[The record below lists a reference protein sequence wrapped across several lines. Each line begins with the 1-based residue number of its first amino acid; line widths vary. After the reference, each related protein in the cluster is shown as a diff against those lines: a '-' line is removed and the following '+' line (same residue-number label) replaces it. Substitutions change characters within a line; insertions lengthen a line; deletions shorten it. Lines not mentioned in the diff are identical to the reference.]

1 MKNLRNIFLAL
12 TASIIASYSFA
23 SAPFT
28 GTFSEN
34 AINFETPPGRPDFKD
49 VSICR
54 LQIQVKTNSFDGAQT
69 DDPVS
74 VRLNTRDNPFYLN
87 LSHNDRERNRTDTYD
102 VLTPYVNKIKDIQ
115 FIQMKIHGSD
125 GWNVREI
132 KLIVNNVTIY
142 TRKFSNGYWLDTD
155 NSKRQDVLYIPV
167 REMKK
172 SPNYRYNNVTGN
184 IWRGPTMVPKSFID
198 DLVESS
204 VGNALR
210 DVKKVSWGKKQGKY
224 YISSKRIND
233 NTLRF
238 DLDLSYDVTGAPN
251 VEIDVDFDLVFT
263 CENGVV
269 RTTVKNYKTSKHGL
283 TQYLIKNVLP
293 KLKKAL
299 YAKCA
304 GIPEP
309 VTKVACFGGVWA
321 VGYLLD
327 FSFDYDNPISGE
339 DIGLNKDCTTAL
351 TLNANGDLVLGK
363 KTTYLRTR
371 AQLSKRPKIANGK

>member
-1 MKNLRNIFLAL
+1 MKNLSNFFLTL
-12 TASIIASYSFA
+12 TLSLISSYSFA
-23 SAPFT
+23 SAPFVNS
-28 GTFSEN
+28 FPED
-34 AINFETPPGRPDFKD
+34 ALNFELPPNRPAFKD

-74 VRLNTRDNPFYLN
+74 VRLNARDNPFYLN
-87 LSHNDRERNRTDTYD
+87 LSHNDRERNRRDTYD
-102 VLTPYVNKIKDIQ
+102 VMTPNINKIKDIQ
-115 FIQMKIHGSD
+115 FIQMKIHGTD

-132 KLIVNNVTIY
+132 NLIVNNVTIY

-167 REMKK
+167 REMSKG
-172 SPNYRYNNVTGN
+172 PNYRYNNVTGN

-198 DLVESS
+198 ELVESA
-204 VGNALR
+204 VGNALN

-263 CENGVV
+263 CDNGVV
-269 RTTVKNYKTSKHGL
+269 KTTVKNYKTSKYGL
-283 TQYLIKNVLP
+283 TQYLVKNVLP

-309 VTKVACFGGVWA
+309 TTKIACLGGVWA

-327 FSFDYDNPISGE
+327 FNFDYDNPISGS
-339 DIGLNKDCTTAL
+339 DIGLNKDCTSAL

-363 KTTYLRTR
+363 KRSSYRNR
-371 AQLSKRPKIANGK
+371 AQLSKRPKIAINK